1 MAAPVAQRAAR
12 ASRRPLLIG
21 SVLVAIAML
30 VITLALAGPWLT
42 EDQKWPIVSAVSP
55 IVDLVAVLLL
65 TLRGRRSR
73 SRAARRSWFLLAAGW
88 ALFLLGDAMWT
99 WIGFYTDLR
108 YPPYS
113 DVPYVVG
120 TLLCLAGL
128 VILPVAGS
136 RKASRTRLLL
146 DAFVMASA
154 VTLIAFMV
162 ALEEVFASLGTG
174 VEAAVN
180 GFYPVADL
188 LIVLVA
194 LLLMMWSSTRRLDL
208 VLIAGGFASLAVA
221 DLSFTVG
228 LLGRGEIVTAVTVDP
243 PYLWAPMLLALAAL
257 APEGDAGA
265 GAGVR
270 RRRPGML
277 MPDVAV
283 LAALIT
289 LALSGIHDWGTG
301 TLALLT
307 MALAV
312 ARLAWLASVNYRLQG
327 DLERRVAERTAE
339 AEALA
344 HRQRRIL
351 ESVGEGIVGVD
362 DGGRVSFANARAEQ
376 LLGVAAGALIGR
388 EVDEALR
395 GVIGP
400 DAPDCPL
407 ARALRD
413 GRSVTSDEQELTRSD
428 GTRFPAELTA
438 TPHQDPTDPTRAV
451 VVFRDVTERRAA
463 ETAKSEFISVVSH
476 ELRTPLTLIRG
487 SLHLLADGDVGELS
501 PPVARMVETAIR
513 GSERLMR
520 LIDDVLVID
529 RLDSGGLPINLS
541 GHPGVALTR
550 DTVGALTPIATA
562 GGITLRVEAAPCTL
576 YVDAGRYAQVLTNL
590 VGNAIKFTPPDG
602 SVTVTLTAVDQT
614 ATVRV
619 TDTGRGIPPQ
629 SLEAV
634 FERFYQVEA
643 GDRHVG
649 AGSGL
654 GLAISRAMVEAH
666 GGRIWVDSEPGIGSS
681 FSFTV
686 PLADPAVL
694 RARTEDPPRAS
705 PGHAVAATLPDRA
718 SGALG

>member
-1 MAAPVAQRAAR
+1 MATPVAQRAAR

-30 VITLALAGPWLT
+30 VITLALSGPWLT
-42 EDQKWPIVSAVSP
+42 EDQKWPIVSAASP

-99 WIGFYTDLR
+99 WIDFSTDLR

-120 TLLCLAGL
+120 TLVCLAGL
-128 VILPVAGS
+128 VIFPVAGS
-136 RKASRTRLLL
+136 RNVTRTRLLL

-162 ALEEVFASLGTG
+162 AIEDVFASLGTG

-208 VLIAGGFASLAVA
+208 VLIAAGFTSLAVA

-228 LLGRGEIVTAVTVDP
+228 LLGQGEIVTAVAVDP
-243 PYLWAPMLLALAAL
+243 PYLWAPLLLALAAL
-257 APEGDAGA
+257 APEVDA

-270 RRRPGML
+270 GRRPGTL

-312 ARLAWLASVNYRLQG
+312 SRLAWLASENYRLQG

-344 HRQRRIL
+344 RRQRRIL

-362 DGGRVSFANARAEQ
+362 AGRRVSFANAKAEH
-376 LLGVAAGALIGR
+376 LLGEAPGALIGR
-388 EVDEALR
+388 EVDETLR
-395 GVIGP
+395 GVVGP
-400 DAPDCPL
+400 DVRDCPL
-407 ARALRD
+407 ARALTD
-413 GRSVTSDEQELTRSD
+413 GRSVTSDGQELTRSD
-428 GTRFPAELTA
+428 GTCFPAELTA
-438 TPHQDPTDPTRAV
+438 TPHQDPTDPTQAV
-451 VVFRDVTERRAA
+451 IVFRDVTERRAA

-513 GSERLMR
+513 GSERLTR

-562 GGITLRVEAAPCTL
+562 GGVTLRVEAAPCTL

-590 VGNAIKFTPPDG
+590 VGNAIKFTPPGG
-602 SVTVTLTAVDQT
+602 SVAVILTAVDQT

-619 TDTGRGIPPQ
+619 TDTGRGIPPEA
-629 SLEAV
+629 LEAV
-634 FERFYQVEA
+634 FERFHQVEA

-686 PLADPAVL
+686 PLADPAAL
-694 RARTEDPPRAS
+694 RTPTEDPARD
-705 PGHAVAATLPDRA
+705 PGDAAAKTLPDRA